1 MKRQKNY
8 RQLRGKS
15 TARNRLNEIKSRA
28 VALDINLSDAQV
40 LGENSELFDEK
51 TVTAAIG
58 KPIED
63 RFEDTPIPE
72 FQFDWDREF
81 FGTESSGSNDFTETI
96 PFELQAIDEVQATTE
111 DANIMV
117 EISTEIQEEI
127 TAVNI
132 TEPIEPAP
140 AATVETKPEQNS
152 AATLTAE
159 PARFVS
165 VKRQMAFAAREA
177 EKMRNPEATK
187 RTVKPAEIGTTIKK
201 ADSPAGKKVWG
212 AAYGLPAKNR
222 QGAANIPARTET
234 TGLKPATGNSV
245 ADKKSEAPSLNVRRA
260 PSFRSFVVS
269 TIQRLMDEQRFLASE
284 PESSRFLARELG
296 IGKKEETE
304 GSYTSAQEISQGGT
318 TRWNN
323 PLIAASSNGLA
334 HYAGAKGQKS
344 NSSLPEEKQPA
355 TRSSSAGAKSKPASG
370 SYELNAARITLMEA
384 RINARAISSNMR
396 MKW

>member
-28 VALDINLSDAQV
+28 VASDINFSDAPV
-40 LGENSELFDEK
+40 LGENIELFDEK

-81 FGTESSGSNDFTETI
+81 FGTASSGSNDFTETI
-96 PFELQAIDEVQATTE
+96 PFELQAVDEVQATTE
-111 DANIMV
+111 DAGIMI
-117 EISTEIQEEI
+117 ETSPEIQEEV
-127 TAVNI
+127 TAVINAESV
-132 TEPIEPAP
+132 EPTP
-140 AATVETKPEQNS
+140 AATVETRPEQSS
-152 AATLTAE
+152 AATVKAE

-177 EKMRNPEATK
+177 EKMRNPEEK
-187 RTVKPAEIGTTIKK
+187 
-201 ADSPAGKKVWG
+201 S
-212 AAYGLPAKNR
+212 
-222 QGAANIPARTET
+222 
-234 TGLKPATGNSV
+234 
-245 ADKKSEAPSLNVRRA
+245 DKKGETPSLNVRRA

-296 IGKKEETE
+296 IGKKEEPE
-304 GSYTSAQEISQGGT
+304 VSDTSAQEKSQGGF

-344 NSSLPEEKQPA
+344 NSSLPEEKQPV
-355 TRSSSAGAKSKPASG
+355 TRSSSAGAKLKPAPG

>member
-28 VALDINLSDAQV
+28 VASDINLSDAAV
-40 LGENSELFDEK
+40 HGENSELFDEK
-51 TVTAAIG
+51 SVKAAIG
-58 KPIED
+58 EPIED
-63 RFEDTPIPE
+63 RFDNVP
-72 FQFDWDREF
+72 FLDYQFDWDEKF
-81 FGTESSGSNDFTETI
+81 FETASSGSNDFTETI
-96 PFELQAIDEVQATTE
+96 PFELQAVDEVQATTE
-111 DANIMV
+111 DAGIMV
-117 EISTEIQEEI
+117 KISPEIQEEI
-127 TAVNI
+127 TAVINAESVKP
-132 TEPIEPAP
+132 TP
-140 AATVETKPEQNS
+140 AATVETRPEQNS
-152 AATLTAE
+152 AATIKAE

-177 EKMRNPEATK
+177 EKMRNPEVTK
-187 RTVKPAEIGTTIKK
+187 RAVKPGEIGKTIKK
-201 ADSPAGKKVWG
+201 ADSTAGKKVWG

-222 QGAANIPARTET
+222 QIAANIPARTET
-234 TGLKPATGNSV
+234 TGQNPATSISV
-245 ADKKSEAPSLNVRRA
+245 AEKKSEAPSLNVRRA

-304 GSYTSAQEISQGGT
+304 VSNTSAQKTGRSGT

-334 HYAGAKGQKS
+334 HYTGAKGQKS

-355 TRSSSAGAKSKPASG
+355 TRSSSASAKLKPAPG